1 LRETFRS
8 AISSTR
14 ESIATM
20 GGPVN
25 SILSNLL
32 RVDCVHDVMKFASLV
47 LILSAALR
55 AQNANPLSA
64 DVERAYSEIKNNIL
78 RSAEKMPEENYDF
91 RPAPRV
97 RTFGQILG
105 HIAQEQYLY
114 FCAPIKGEQKSVDI
128 ERTKTAKSDLIAA
141 LKDSFSYCDA
151 VYGKMTDAEAT
162 QIVNT
167 GGSQSTKLRLLWM
180 NIVHDESHYGNLVTY
195 LRMKGIVPPSTEG
208 Q

>member
-1 LRETFRS
+1 
-8 AISSTR
+8 
-14 ESIATM
+14 
-20 GGPVN
+20 
-25 SILSNLL
+25 
-32 RVDCVHDVMKFASLV
+32 MKLAWIVLV
-47 LILSAALR
+47 LSPALD
-55 AQNANPLSA
+55 AQSANPLSA
-64 DVERAYSEIKNNIL
+64 DVERAYSDVKNNIL

-114 FCAPIKGEQKSVDI
+114 FCGPVKGQQKSVDI
-128 ERTKTAKSDLIAA
+128 ERTKTTKSDLIAA
-141 LKDSFSYCDA
+141 LKDSFAYCDS
-151 VYGKMTDAEAT
+151 VYEHMTDAEAT
-162 QIVNT
+162 GIVNT
-167 GGSQSTKLRLLWM
+167 GGSKSMKLRLLWM

>member
-1 LRETFRS
+1 
-8 AISSTR
+8 
-14 ESIATM
+14 
-20 GGPVN
+20 
-25 SILSNLL
+25 
-32 RVDCVHDVMKFASLV
+32 MKIVWIV
-47 LILSAALR
+47 LILSAALP

-64 DVERAYSEIKNNIL
+64 DVERAYSEVKNNIL
-78 RSAEKMPEENYDF
+78 RSAEKMPAENYDF

-128 ERTKTAKSDLIAA
+128 ERTRTTKSDLIAA
-141 LKDSFSYCDA
+141 LKDSFAYCDS
-151 VYGKMTDAEAT
+151 VYDKMTDAEAT

-167 GGSQSTKLRLLWM
+167 GGSPSMKLRLLWM